1 MQKRI
6 SRMPGTTMLQE
17 NSTTGQITVTVP
29 SSVKTML
36 GLKGGDR
43 LFWSV
48 KEGGVFV
55 SKLEVEEKSFVE
67 KVNQGVEEK

>member
-1 MQKRI
+1 
-6 SRMPGTTMLQE
+6 MPGTTMLQE